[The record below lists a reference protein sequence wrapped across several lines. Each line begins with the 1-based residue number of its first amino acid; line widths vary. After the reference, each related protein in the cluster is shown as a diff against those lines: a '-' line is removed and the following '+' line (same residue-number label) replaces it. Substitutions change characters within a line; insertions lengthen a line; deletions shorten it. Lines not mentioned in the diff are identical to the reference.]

1 MCLCFSDL
9 WKILAVRG
17 RRGCQIHAFQGMV
30 SILAAISFLAAI
42 AWDRYHQYC
51 TSEYKR
57 EHLPYIKSYCDIF
70 QGIFQTRLALGL

>member
-1 MCLCFSDL
+1 MYKYSNTCVFVLFLNS
-9 WKILAVRG
+9 G
-17 RRGCQIHAFQGMV
+17 RYWPFGSEGCQIHAFQGMV

-57 EHLPYIKSYCDIF
+57 ASIKCYFIIF
-70 QGIFQTRLALGL
+70 QY